1 MWQPTL
7 LIAELIT
14 KTLFSPTTMYNM
26 EIALTITTTLE
37 KHPRAK
43 RLSTAREQQQR
54 IVPCNNGLFGVVDHR
69 M

>member
-1 MWQPTL
+1 
-7 LIAELIT
+7 
-14 KTLFSPTTMYNM
+14 M